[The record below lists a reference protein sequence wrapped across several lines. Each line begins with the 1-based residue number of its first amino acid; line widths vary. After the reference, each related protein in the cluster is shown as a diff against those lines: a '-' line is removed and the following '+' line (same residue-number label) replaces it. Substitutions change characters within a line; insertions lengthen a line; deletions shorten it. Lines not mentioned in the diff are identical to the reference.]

1 MHYQRRLSSVFSWAL
16 SISLRRCAYLSS
28 SGRYPACIGMEGFEP
43 PSTRDL
49 SRILA
54 PTSSIPIMPRT
65 NRGIVCK
72 KRSLKHVHLHF
83 GGMGR
88 DGLEPTESED
98 TRFTVWP
105 ATNYGIP
112 SLNRHRPVS
121 NSFVRAMPCTIR
133 SLFLHL
139 FSSAC
144 RMMEYLTLSLNVPCL
159 EFYSHQ
165 TYEKRLI
172 PDPQFMR
179 LIGDLDC
186 MGEKLHLATE
196 HFQQS

>member
-54 PTSSIPIMPRT
+54 PTSCIPIMSRT

-112 SLNRHRPVS
+112 SLNRTRRLAMFLFAPCPGTMRFLRII
-121 NSFVRAMPCTIR
+121 SFYRQSTRR
-133 SLFLHL
+133 SFALK
-139 FSSAC
+139 
-144 RMMEYLTLSLNVPCL
+144 
-159 EFYSHQ
+159 Q
-165 TYEKRLI
+165 
-172 PDPQFMR
+172 
-179 LIGDLDC
+179 
-186 MGEKLHLATE
+186 
-196 HFQQS
+196 

>member
-1 MHYQRRLSSVFSWAL
+1 MFSPLNYHAILRRQNLNLRRSGNEPDELPTAL
-16 SISLRRCAYLSS
+16 SRFVRIPFDDFLNLRKH
-28 SGRYPACIGMEGFEP
+28 

-54 PTSSIPIMPRT
+54 PTSCIPIMSRT

-98 TRFTVWP
+98 TRFTIWP

-121 NSFVRAMPCTIR
+121 NSFVRAMPCTMRFLRVISFYRQSTRR
-133 SLFLHL
+133 SF
-139 FSSAC
+139 
-144 RMMEYLTLSLNVPCL
+144 TLK
-159 EFYSHQ
+159 Q
-165 TYEKRLI
+165 
-172 PDPQFMR
+172 
-179 LIGDLDC
+179 
-186 MGEKLHLATE
+186 
-196 HFQQS
+196 

>member
-1 MHYQRRLSSVFSWAL
+1 MNPRPSGNEPDELPTALSRFVRIPFDDFLNLRKHLCTISTDYQVFFSWAL
-16 SISLRRCAYLSS
+16 LISLRRCAYLSS
-28 SGRYPACIGMEGFEP
+28 SRRYPACIGMEGFEP

-54 PTSSIPIMPRT
+54 PTSSIPIMSRT

-121 NSFVRAMPCTIR
+121 NSFVRAMPCTMRFLRIISFYRQSTRR
-133 SLFLHL
+133 SFALK
-139 FSSAC
+139 
-144 RMMEYLTLSLNVPCL
+144 
-159 EFYSHQ
+159 Q
-165 TYEKRLI
+165 
-172 PDPQFMR
+172 
-179 LIGDLDC
+179 
-186 MGEKLHLATE
+186 
-196 HFQQS
+196 

>member
-1 MHYQRRLSSVFSWAL
+1 MNPTSHQLLYPALCASRFNHTCLPFYHPSSISIFVHKHTPRLSKRAL

-28 SGRYPACIGMEGFEP
+28 SGRYPACLGMEGFEP

-54 PTSSIPIMPRT
+54 PTSCIPIMSRT

-105 ATNYGIP
+105 ATNYGIS

-121 NSFVRAMPCTIR
+121 NSFVRAMPCTMRFLRIISFYRQSTRR
-133 SLFLHL
+133 SF
-139 FSSAC
+139 
-144 RMMEYLTLSLNVPCL
+144 TLK
-159 EFYSHQ
+159 Q
-165 TYEKRLI
+165 
-172 PDPQFMR
+172 
-179 LIGDLDC
+179 
-186 MGEKLHLATE
+186 
-196 HFQQS
+196 